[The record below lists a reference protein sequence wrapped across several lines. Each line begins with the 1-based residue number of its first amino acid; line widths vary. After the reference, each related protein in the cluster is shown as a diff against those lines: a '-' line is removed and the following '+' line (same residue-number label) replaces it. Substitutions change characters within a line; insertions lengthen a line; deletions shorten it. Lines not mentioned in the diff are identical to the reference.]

1 MTDSAASLLASALAA
16 SCAGV
21 TVLVW
26 PSRQRP
32 ADRLDRLLGRPRSLS
47 PGRAVQRR
55 PGSAPRLAPRLAPGP
70 VSALAALAGW
80 LLVGG
85 AGGIVLAAAVVA
97 FLPRWLGRLEPA
109 AARAE
114 RHRIVADL
122 PLAVD
127 LLATCVSAGATPATA
142 LAAVGGAVDGPL
154 GARLH
159 RVAATVRLGGHPATA
174 WGELFA
180 DEGLAPLART
190 LVRSLD
196 SGAPMG
202 PVLDR
207 TARDLRSR
215 RRAAAE
221 SAARALGVR
230 AVVPLGACFLPAFVL
245 LGVAPTVWAVAS
257 QALAGGA

>member
-16 SCAGV
+16 ACAGV
-21 TVLVW
+21 TILVW
-26 PSRQRP
+26 PSRERP
-32 ADRLDRLLGRPRSLS
+32 TDRLDRLLGRPRSWS
-47 PGRAVQRR
+47 PGLAVQPRPRR
-55 PGSAPRLAPRLAPGP
+55 APRLAPGP
-70 VSALAALAGW
+70 VSGLAALAGW

-85 AGGIVLAAAVVA
+85 AGGIVLAAVVVA

-114 RHRIVADL
+114 RHRILADL

-154 GARLH
+154 GQRLH
-159 RVAATVRLGGHPATA
+159 RVAATVRLGGHPAAA

-207 TARDLRSR
+207 TARDLRAR

-221 SAARALGVR
+221 AAARALGVR

-245 LGVAPTVWAVAS
+245 LGVVPTVWAVAS
-257 QALAGGA
+257 QAFAHGV

>member
-1 MTDSAASLLASALAA
+1 MTDATAGILARALAA
-16 SCAGV
+16 ACAGL

-26 PSRQRP
+26 PSRERP
-32 ADRLDRLLGRPRSLS
+32 GARLERLLGRRGS
-47 PGRAVQRR
+47 PA
-55 PGSAPRLAPRLAPGP
+55 PGLEAQHRPRLAPGP

-85 AGGIVLAAAVVA
+85 AGGIALAAVVMA
-97 FLPRWLGRLEPA
+97 LLPRWLSRLEPA

-114 RHRIVADL
+114 RLRIVADL
-122 PLAVD
+122 PLAVA
-127 LLATCVSAGATPATA
+127 LLATCVTAGATPAAA
-142 LAAVGGAVDGPL
+142 LASVGEAVDGPL
-154 GARLH
+154 GRRLD
-159 RVAATVRLGGHPATA
+159 RVAATMRLGGRPAAA
-174 WGELFA
+174 WGELLS
-180 DEGLAPLART
+180 DEGLAPLARS

-202 PVLDR
+202 PLLDR
-207 TARDLRSR
+207 TARDLRAR

-221 SAARALGVR
+221 AAARAVGVR

-257 QALAGGA
+257 QAFAHGA